1 MNAIKFFGAHG
12 NAQHLLYSISCSWS
26 GHPSDLDSKPFLGHP
41 MMNSNL
47 SLALMNKLE
56 TVSTRLKA
64 NTGTA
69 QTSHMLSQIG
79 KDAGASNCETMSPT
93 QLGKNV
99 DSILVSDDCCQGR
112 LWLIGESK
120 KQNSFPGN
128 RFPFLWFRNMW

>member
-12 NAQHLLYSISCSWS
+12 NAQHLLYSITCSWS
-26 GHPSDLDSKPFLGHP
+26 GHPSDLDSKSFLGYP

-56 TVSTRLKA
+56 TVSTRLNA

-120 KQNSFPGN
+120 KTKFLSRKQVSFS
-128 RFPFLWFRNMW
+128 LV